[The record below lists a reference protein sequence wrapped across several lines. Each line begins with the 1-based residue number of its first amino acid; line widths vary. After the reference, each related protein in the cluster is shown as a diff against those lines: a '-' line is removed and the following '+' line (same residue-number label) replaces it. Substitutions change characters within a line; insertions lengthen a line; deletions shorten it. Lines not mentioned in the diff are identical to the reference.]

1 MFCSSFLFIV
11 VQCLNCSARIRNF
24 AFWAYFFGFISN
36 PSHRV
41 VQPFYPFNCF
51 LIFFHYHPPRQSF
64 ECVCIQKFP
73 SICFLVGAYNLV
85 LQAPQTCDHSSAK
98 KSYWNPLDIKI
109 LSVNCYSFLFL
120 NYTIKVLFLFRY
132 IVLIRKG

>member
-1 MFCSSFLFIV
+1 MSIFHLKNLNFQNIRLSKEFEINENPNDNFFYVLTDIV
-11 VQCLNCSARIRNF
+11 DFEVNNNIHEWSKVLLKIDCMHYIKNND
-24 AFWAYFFGFISN
+24 
-36 PSHRV
+36 
-41 VQPFYPFNCF
+41 NCF

-98 KSYWNPLDIKI
+98 KSY
-109 LSVNCYSFLFL
+109 
-120 NYTIKVLFLFRY
+120 
-132 IVLIRKG
+132 